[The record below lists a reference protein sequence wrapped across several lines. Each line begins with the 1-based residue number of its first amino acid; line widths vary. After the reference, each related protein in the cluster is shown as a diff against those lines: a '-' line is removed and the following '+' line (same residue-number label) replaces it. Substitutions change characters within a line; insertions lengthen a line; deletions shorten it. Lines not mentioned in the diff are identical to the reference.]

1 MPPTI
6 MSRGLVVPYTR
17 TRRSIARS
25 SASVPSRH
33 TQFSAAFTT
42 NIAESNFRYTHPK
55 SDTSLAIAPNDRGL
69 SLGHRARLCG
79 AATIPHPRLK
89 GLGRSSP
96 FSHAPFEIFEV
107 VVHLQARIRAR

>member
-1 MPPTI
+1 MNH
-6 MSRGLVVPYTR
+6 S
-17 TRRSIARS
+17 
-25 SASVPSRH
+25 
-33 TQFSAAFTT
+33 
-42 NIAESNFRYTHPK
+42 FRCHPK
-55 SDTSLAIAPNDRGL
+55 SDTSLAIEPNDRGL

-107 VVHLQARIRAR
+107 VVHLLKRESEREEVFRHVAGKTSREADRRAGHRHYAVARTVGGR